1 MDTTLLAKNS
11 QHCWIL
17 HVASF
22 CTACCMLL
30 HFVGSCCAKFEIGQ
44 ILPTFPLFRDRRS
57 LFSFHKRSLLFLTVD
72 ATIGNQAF
80 THDGCNIF
88 PGLSYNKVNST
99 FLNSF
104 RKNKVE
110 AQVKF
115 TIKIME
121 RARVACYC
129 ITVKKNISLVYV
141 LNFFGI
147 LAGRCGN
154 VIIN

>member
-1 MDTTLLAKNS
+1 MDTTLLAKDS

-17 HVASF
+17 HVASV

-88 PGLSYNKVNST
+88 PGLSYNKANNT

-104 RKNKVE
+104 RTNEVE
-110 AQVKF
+110 AQAEF
-115 TIKIME
+115 TIKMME

-129 ITVKKNISLVYV
+129 IAVKKNISVVYV

-154 VIIN
+154 VIN

>member
-1 MDTTLLAKNS
+1 MDTTLLAKDS

-17 HVASF
+17 HVASV

-44 ILPTFPLFRDRRS
+44 ILPTFPLFRDRRG
-57 LFSFHKRSLLFLTVD
+57 LFSFHKRSLLFSTVD

-88 PGLSYNKVNST
+88 PGLSYNKANNT

-104 RKNKVE
+104 RKNEVD
-110 AQVKF
+110 AQVEF

-121 RARVACYC
+121 RADY
-129 ITVKKNISLVYV
+129 LV
-141 LNFFGI
+141 LIMRTPN
-147 LAGRCGN
+147 
-154 VIIN
+154 

>member
-1 MDTTLLAKNS
+1 
-11 QHCWIL
+11 
-17 HVASF
+17 
-22 CTACCMLL
+22 MLL

-44 ILPTFPLFRDRRS
+44 ILPTFPLLRDRRS

-80 THDGCNIF
+80 THDGYIF
-88 PGLSYNKVNST
+88 PGLSYSKANNT

-104 RKNKVE
+104 RTNEVE
-110 AQVKF
+110 AQVEF
-115 TIKIME
+115 AIKIME

-129 ITVKKNISLVYV
+129 IVVKKNISLVYV

-154 VIIN
+154 VIN

>member
-17 HVASF
+17 HVASV

-30 HFVGSCCAKFEIGQ
+30 HFVGSCCAKFEVGQ
-44 ILPTFPLFRDRRS
+44 ILPTFPLFRDRRG

-80 THDGCNIF
+80 TNDGCNIF
-88 PGLSYNKVNST
+88 PGLSYNKANNT

-104 RKNKVE
+104 RKNEVE
-110 AQVKF
+110 VQVEF

-129 ITVKKNISLVYV
+129 ITVKKNTSLVLYLIFSEFWRV
-141 LNFFGI
+141 G
-147 LAGRCGN
+147 
-154 VIIN
+154 VVM

>member
-1 MDTTLLAKNS
+1 MDTDNIAGQKLPTLLDFACCVRLHS
-11 QHCWIL
+11 LL
-17 HVASF
+17 HVVAF
-22 CTACCMLL
+22 CCILL
-30 HFVGSCCAKFEIGQ
+30 GVVEIGQ
-44 ILPTFPLFRDRRS
+44 LLPTFPLFRDRRS

-88 PGLSYNKVNST
+88 PGLSYNKANNT

-104 RKNKVE
+104 RTNEVE
-110 AQVKF
+110 AQVEF
-115 TIKIME
+115 TIKMME

-129 ITVKKNISLVYV
+129 IAVKKNISLVYV

-154 VIIN
+154 VIN